1 MHRAYL
7 QVRREVRD
15 NNVRRRYPGPDAP
28 RREQSHSADA
38 VTRRGVVV
46 DFDVEPESL
55 ESRNGDTYVLKEK
68 PREGRA

>member
-7 QVRREVRD
+7 KVRREVRD

-28 RREQSHSADA
+28 RRVQSHSADG

-46 DFDVEPESL
+46 DCDLERESL
-55 ESRNGDTYVLKEK
+55 V
-68 PREGRA
+68 PRTWQCIYTQGIAS